1 MTRRCENYFFV
12 MIKEYDLK
20 PLLLRRN
27 SVFLSMIG
35 IGLGLMLLL
44 SACGSD
50 SADADTTVEKA
61 NVSSTQQAAS
71 ATVTPAAA
79 TSTPTESVVTGAYY
93 PKTTR
98 DLLGREIT
106 IAASPERIVALS
118 PSALEYLYALGGVA
132 LGRPSSANYPEAAM
146 RVESVGTSY
155 APNFESVLR
164 LNPDLIIADSVIQ
177 AQPRFLE
184 QFKALPGPVFF
195 AGAASYNDVLTALE
209 HLGVVLNRND
219 EAQAEIM
226 RIQASMETAK
236 SILPSGASAIV
247 LIADRDNTFYAAKN
261 TSFAGDV
268 IDKLGVVNP
277 ASDLP
282 DAGPFPGF
290 STASIETLLTWN
302 PDFIFTITPAPE
314 PAPRLSTLL
323 PSIPPMRG
331 LNAVRSGSIL
341 ELPLELALQAPGP
354 RVAQLLKLV
363 SESLA
368 Q

>member
-1 MTRRCENYFFV
+1 
-12 MIKEYDLK
+12 MIKEYELK
-20 PLLLRRN
+20 SLLLRVN
-27 SVFLSMIG
+27 SLFLLIISVG
-35 IGLGLMLLL
+35 IGLTVVL

-50 SADADTTVEKA
+50 SLDSDTAVEEA
-61 NVSSTQQAAS
+61 AASRTQQVAN
-71 ATVTPAAA
+71 A
-79 TSTPTESVVTGAYY
+79 TSTAATATSSPTESAVTNAYY
-93 PKTTR
+93 PKTVE
-98 DLLGREIT
+98 DLLNREVT

-132 LGRPSSANYPEAAM
+132 LGRPSSARYPETAM
-146 RVESVGTSY
+146 GVESVGTSY
-155 APNFESVLR
+155 APNFESVLG
-164 LNPDLIIADSVIQ
+164 LNPDFIIADSVIH

-184 QFKALPGPVFF
+184 QFKSLPAPVFL
-195 AGAASYNDVLTALE
+195 AGAASYSDVLTALE
-209 HLGVVLNRND
+209 HLGVVLNRSD
-219 EAQAEIM
+219 EARTEIT
-226 RIQASMETAK
+226 RIQTSMETAK
-236 SILPSGASAIV
+236 SILPPGASAIV

-268 IDKLGVVNP
+268 MDKLGVVNP

-290 STASIETLLTWN
+290 STASIETLLAWN

-331 LNAVRSGSIL
+331 LSAVQSGSIL

-354 RVAQLLKLV
+354 RVDQLLKLV

>member
-1 MTRRCENYFFV
+1 VRIIFLCNER
-12 MIKEYDLK
+12 EYDLG
-20 PLLLRRN
+20 LLLFRQN
-27 SVFLSMIG
+27 ILFLFTISIG
-35 IGLGLMLLL
+35 IGLMFSL

-50 SADADTTVEKA
+50 STDSNSMMEEATVSA
-61 NVSSTQQAAS
+61 TQQV
-71 ATVTPAAA
+71 ATVAATAAAA
-79 TSTPTESVVTGAYY
+79 TSSPTESAMPDAYY
-93 PKTTR
+93 PKTVK
-98 DLLGREIT
+98 DLLDRDVDIT
-106 IAASPERIVALS
+106 VMPERIVALS

-132 LGRPSSANYPEAAM
+132 VGRPSSARHPESAM
-146 RVESVGTSY
+146 AVEAVGTSY
-155 APNFESVLR
+155 APNFESVLG
-164 LNPDLIIADSVIQ
+164 LNPDLIIADSVIH

-184 QFKALPGPVFF
+184 QFKGLPAPVFL
-195 AGAASYNDVLTALE
+195 AGAASYGDVLKALE
-209 HLGVVLNRND
+209 HLGLVLDRSD
-219 EAQAEIM
+219 EAEDEIA
-226 RIQASMETAK
+226 RIETAMETAK
-236 SILPSGASAIV
+236 SVLTPGASAIV
-247 LIADRDNTFYAAKN
+247 VIADRDNTLYAAKN

-268 IDKLGVVNP
+268 MDELGVVNP

-290 STASIETLLTWN
+290 STASIETLLRWN

-331 LNAVRSGSIL
+331 LSAVQSGSIL

-354 RVAQLLKLV
+354 RVDELLKLI

>member
-12 MIKEYDLK
+12 MIKEYGLK
-20 PLLLRRN
+20 SLLLRRN

-50 SADADTTVEKA
+50 SSDADTAVEK

-71 ATVTPAAA
+71 ATVTPAVA
-79 TSTPTESVVTGAYY
+79 TSTPTESVVTDAYY
-93 PKTTR
+93 PKTVE
-98 DLLGREIT
+98 DLLGREVV

-132 LGRPSSANYPEAAM
+132 LGRPSSAHYPEAAM
-146 RVESVGTSY
+146 PVESVGTSY

-164 LNPDLIIADSVIQ
+164 LNPDLIIADSVIH

-184 QFKALPGPVFF
+184 QFKGLPAPVFL
-195 AGAASYNDVLTALE
+195 AGAASYDDVLTALE

-219 EAQAEIM
+219 EAQAEIA
-226 RIQASMETAK
+226 RIQTSMETAK
-236 SILPSGASAIV
+236 SVLPPGASAIV

-268 IDKLGVVNP
+268 MDKLGIVNP

-331 LNAVRSGSIL
+331 LSAVQSGSIL

-354 RVAQLLKLV
+354 RVDQLLKLV